1 MNKKYLLLVGLL
13 PLFYSCANKTNVNK
27 VNYQSAPTTIVD
39 EEGDEEADACTV
51 MYVGKDLSTN
61 GKAIIARSSDASPGA
76 MSINVHMFPANS
88 LANKTVTSNK
98 GFSYKMPSQ
107 TYRYISTPRNKV
119 MHKGHHWEASAINE
133 KGVGV
138 SATLSCYNN
147 ENAQKADGFIETG
160 LSEDNI
166 AQIVGATASTAREGI
181 QIVADIIEE
190 HGACDPN
197 AVMIIDQN
205 EAWYMEIYTGH
216 QYAAVKCP
224 DDKIL
229 TAGNE
234 FVFDS
239 INEMGIKAEDT
250 ILSRG
255 LLNTAHLEGQEDF
268 RQPAGCENVMD
279 LNLFATYARP
289 LVHEDDDYKKWPDD
303 DSDEGKKRI
312 TNDNAHRRTWR
323 GYNLF
328 AKNRYKEGEENYRRY
343 TADKKYPAFY
353 EIDDGSKLDI
363 HKVTSFMRDRFEDIF
378 AIDGDLNAPGF
389 GYDKAKGNL
398 RYIGIESAY
407 QIHIIQS
414 DGSLPADM
422 AATEW
427 LSISNANYTPFVP
440 LTCSTDRFSNYYAKE
455 SSSYEYDSGSAANIF
470 KKLNTL
476 AREDRT
482 NYGKNIEEFWDAYE
496 RIWDEQYYKLV
507 DQVKGLDLDSRY
519 EIMDNFTI
527 RLQDTAVKTALFM
540 IDDLTWHMMNDSF
553 DFGKPTEFR
562 PCINVKDYAQIHG
575 YSYERISNTV
585 KFAKGNEK
593 YSLSLI
599 NQEYRPGPETKND
612 YRTLGEI
619 TYGDIKENVDMVIDG
634 QDVYVPLVD
643 LAKYIKGDIV
653 MDANKY
659 RNPFDHAVWIIPT
672 VIAIPVI
679 GGLAFHFINKRRHK
693 EDK

>member
-1 MNKKYLLLVGLL
+1 MNKKYFLLVGLL
-13 PLFYSCANKTNVNK
+13 PLFYSCANKTNVTK
-27 VNYQSAPTTIVD
+27 INYQDMPTTTTIS
-39 EEGDEEADACTV
+39 EEDEEADACTV
-51 MYVGKDLSTN
+51 MYVGKELSAN
-61 GKAIIARSSDASPGA
+61 GKAIIARSSDSSPGA
-76 MSINVHMFPANS
+76 MSINVHMFPQNS
-88 LANKTVTSNK
+88 LANKIVTSNK

-119 MHKGHHWEASAINE
+119 MHKGNHWEASAINE

-181 QIVADIIEE
+181 ETIANIIKEQ
-190 HGACDPN
+190 GSCDGN
-197 AVMIIDQN
+197 AIMITDQN
-205 EAWYMEIYTGH
+205 ETWYMEIYTGH

-239 INEMGIKAEDT
+239 LEEMKIKDEDM
-250 ILSRG
+250 ILSNG
-255 LLNTAHLEGQEDF
+255 LLSTAEGF
-268 RQPAGCENVMD
+268 TVPENCTDVKK
-279 LNLFATYARP
+279 LKLAETYSVP
-289 LVHEDDDYKKWPDD
+289 LVAESLNPEQWPDPTTQA
-303 DSDEGKKRI
+303 GKDRI
-312 TNDNAHRRTWR
+312 RNDNCHRRTWR
-323 GYNLF
+323 GYSLF
-328 AKNRYKEGEENYRRY
+328 TVKKYRDQDYLTY
-343 TADKKYPAFY
+343 TANKKYPAFY
-353 EIDDGSKLDI
+353 EINDGDKLDI
-363 HKVTSFMRDRFEDIF
+363 HDVTKFMRDRFESIF
-378 AIDGDLNAPGF
+378 DATMSPNSITF
-389 GYDKAKGNL
+389 SYDKARGNL
-398 RYIGIESAY
+398 RYIGIENAY

-440 LTCSTDRFSNYYAKE
+440 LTCGTDRFSNYYAKE
-455 SSSYEYDSGSAANIF
+455 SSSFEYDEGSAANIF

-476 AREDRT
+476 AREDRN
-482 NYGKNIEEFWDAYE
+482 NYGKNIEKFWDSYE
-496 RIWDEQYYKLV
+496 RIWDEQYTKLV
-507 DQVKGLDLDSRY
+507 DQVKGLDLNSRY

-553 DFGKPTEFR
+553 DFGTPTEFR
-562 PCINVKDYAQIHG
+562 PCVNVKDYAQIHG

-612 YRTLGEI
+612 YRALGEI
-619 TYGDIKENVDMVIDG
+619 TYGETKENVDMVIDN

-643 LAKYIKGDIV
+643 LAKYIKGDII

-659 RNPFDHAVWIIPT
+659 RNPFNHAIWIIPT
-672 VIAIPVI
+672 VIAIPII
-679 GGLAFHFINKRRHK
+679 GGLAFHFINKRHHK